1 MTFESDQSSLRR
13 YVSKQLE
20 NMFPVFNTD
29 YVIDDSAFLFSLQ
42 QTKVCLAGIKIAAKN
57 EFNPFVSWQY
67 AIFLHYLSR
76 QIWLT
81 NGDGEAATR
90 VFLLNK
96 ALNGID
102 LYYQIEMPQVF
113 VLGHTVGLVFAKAV
127 YGNYCVFHQNC
138 TVGRDGDKR
147 PVLENGVI
155 LYPNSCVIGKC
166 LVRENT
172 VLTPGLQLVNTDTPG
187 NCIVVPNPRGG
198 VMFKEAKEY
207 YADRYVHWLS

>member
-1 MTFESDQSSLRR
+1 
-13 YVSKQLE
+13 
-20 NMFPVFNTD
+20 MFPYSEGIRHVGADTFGIALNRTC
-29 YVIDDSAFLFSLQ
+29 I
-42 QTKVCLAGIKIAAKN
+42 CLSGIKAFTAGR
-57 EFNPFVSWQY
+57 FDPLVSWQY
-67 AIFLHYLSR
+67 AIFLYNLGN
-76 QIWLT
+76 QIWREEG
-81 NGDGEAATR
+81 NEAAATET
-90 VFLLNK
+90 FLTNK

-207 YADRYVHWLS
+207 YADRYVHRLS